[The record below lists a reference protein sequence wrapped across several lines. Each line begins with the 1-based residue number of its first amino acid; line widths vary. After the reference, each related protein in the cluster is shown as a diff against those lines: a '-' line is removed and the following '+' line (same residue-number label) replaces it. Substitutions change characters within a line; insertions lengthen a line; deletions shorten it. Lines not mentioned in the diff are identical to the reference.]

1 MSMRTRAGKKISLT
15 NYEELLAVPTIE
27 GASDIPLDQLHEF
40 KGHPFHVV
48 DDEAMDELVES
59 IKAKGVLSPAIA
71 RKRPEGGF
79 ELISGHRR
87 THAAR
92 RAGLDKI
99 PVFVK
104 DYSDDEAVCIMVDS
118 NIQRE
123 RIPPSEKAFA
133 LKMKMDAMRKQG
145 SRQDLTSRQNDGKLN
160 SRTNKTSRQN
170 GEKLTSGFV
179 GQEFGMSSRQ
189 VDRYIRLTHLLPE
202 LLLLVDQEKI
212 KVTNAVEISFLSVDV
227 QKQVL
232 AYIKNGHSLTKN
244 IIMQLRNCDT
254 DTTDS
259 AEVDKILHG
268 QTKPV
273 EIRQI
278 VLTNRELGKYFPNQV
293 TEKEIKRQIIHL
305 LDEWKARG

>member
-123 RIPPSEKAFA
+123 RILPSEKAFA

-278 VLTNRELGKYFPNQV
+278 VLTNRELGKYFPEQV
-293 TEKEIKRQIIHL
+293 TEKEVKRQIIHL

>member
-92 RAGLDKI
+92 RAGLDNI

-123 RIPPSEKAFA
+123 RILPSEKAFA

>member
-48 DDEAMDELVES
+48 DDEAMDELAES

-123 RIPPSEKAFA
+123 RILPSEKAFA

-268 QTKPV
+268 QTMPV

>member
-71 RKRPEGGF
+71 RKRLEGGF

-123 RIPPSEKAFA
+123 RILPSEKAFA

>member
-15 NYEELLAVPTIE
+15 NYEELLAVPIIE

-118 NIQRE
+118 NIQRG
-123 RIPPSEKAFA
+123 RILPSEKAFA

-232 AYIKNGHSLTKN
+232 SYI
-244 IIMQLRNCDT
+244 T
-254 DTTDS
+254 DDMNYFS
-259 AEVDKILHG
+259 FRV
-268 QTKPV
+268 
-273 EIRQI
+273 IRSSYHI
-278 VLTNRELGKYFPNQV
+278 
-293 TEKEIKRQIIHL
+293 
-305 LDEWKARG
+305 

>member
-59 IKAKGVLSPAIA
+59 IKTKGVLSPAIA

-123 RIPPSEKAFA
+123 RILPSEKAFA
-133 LKMKMDAMRKQG
+133 LKMKMDAMRHQG
-145 SRQDLTSRQNDGKLN
+145 FRSDLTSDQNELR
-160 SRTNKTSRQN
+160 STSDQN
-170 GEKLTSGFV
+170 GPKLMSNQIGMMY
-179 GQEFGMSSRQ
+179 GMSSSQ
-189 VDRYIRLTHLLPE
+189 VKRYIRLIHLLPE
-202 LLLLVDQEKI
+202 LLSLVDQEKI

-244 IIMQLRNCDT
+244 KIMQLRNCDT

>member
-123 RIPPSEKAFA
+123 RILPSEKAFA

-259 AEVDKILHG
+259 AEADKILHG

>member
-104 DYSDDEAVCIMVDS
+104 DYSDDETVCIMVDS

-123 RIPPSEKAFA
+123 RILPSEKAFA

>member
-123 RIPPSEKAFA
+123 RILPSEKAFA
-133 LKMKMDAMRKQG
+133 LKMKMDAMRHQG
-145 SRQDLTSRQNDGKLN
+145 FRSDLCSRQNGGELMKKTELTSRQNG
-160 SRTNKTSRQN
+160 R
-170 GEKLTSGFV
+170 ELTSKTV

-232 AYIKNGHSLTKN
+232 DYIKNGHSLTKN
-244 IIMQLRNCDT
+244 KIMQLRNCDT
-254 DTTDS
+254 DTPNS
-259 AEVDKILHG
+259 AKVDKILHG
-268 QTKPV
+268 QAKSV

-278 VLTNRELGKYFPNQV
+278 VLTNRELGKYFPEQV
-293 TEKEIKRQIIHL
+293 TEKEVKRQIIHL

>member
-123 RIPPSEKAFA
+123 RILPSEKAFA

-244 IIMQLRNCDT
+244 IIIQLRNCDT

>member
-104 DYSDDEAVCIMVDS
+104 DYSDDEAVCIMES
-118 NIQRE
+118 
-123 RIPPSEKAFA
+123 
-133 LKMKMDAMRKQG
+133 L
-145 SRQDLTSRQNDGKLN
+145 
-160 SRTNKTSRQN
+160 
-170 GEKLTSGFV
+170 
-179 GQEFGMSSRQ
+179 
-189 VDRYIRLTHLLPE
+189 IRLWKMCCMNTG
-202 LLLLVDQEKI
+202 
-212 KVTNAVEISFLSVDV
+212 
-227 QKQVL
+227 KQSRRESL
-232 AYIKNGHSLTKN
+232 AHSLSFPISVHQDPVGRKRC
-244 IIMQLRNCDT
+244 LPF
-254 DTTDS
+254 
-259 AEVDKILHG
+259 HG
-268 QTKPV
+268 
-273 EIRQI
+273 
-278 VLTNRELGKYFPNQV
+278 
-293 TEKEIKRQIIHL
+293 KRQIPLMCIII
-305 LDEWKARG
+305 

>member
-104 DYSDDEAVCIMVDS
+104 DYSDDEAVSSGLESADILGS
-118 NIQRE
+118 HLQ
-123 RIPPSEKAFA
+123 
-133 LKMKMDAMRKQG
+133 KQ
-145 SRQDLTSRQNDGKLN
+145 SRQGGFQPVHHNRID
-160 SRTNKTSRQN
+160 N
-170 GEKLTSGFV
+170 GFRNVCRFIS
-179 GQEFGMSSRQ
+179 
-189 VDRYIRLTHLLPE
+189 D
-202 LLLLVDQEKI
+202 
-212 KVTNAVEISFLSVDV
+212 KV
-227 QKQVL
+227 
-232 AYIKNGHSLTKN
+232 
-244 IIMQLRNCDT
+244 
-254 DTTDS
+254 
-259 AEVDKILHG
+259 
-268 QTKPV
+268 
-273 EIRQI
+273 
-278 VLTNRELGKYFPNQV
+278 
-293 TEKEIKRQIIHL
+293 
-305 LDEWKARG
+305 

>member
-48 DDEAMDELVES
+48 DDEAMDELAES

-123 RIPPSEKAFA
+123 RILPSEKAFA